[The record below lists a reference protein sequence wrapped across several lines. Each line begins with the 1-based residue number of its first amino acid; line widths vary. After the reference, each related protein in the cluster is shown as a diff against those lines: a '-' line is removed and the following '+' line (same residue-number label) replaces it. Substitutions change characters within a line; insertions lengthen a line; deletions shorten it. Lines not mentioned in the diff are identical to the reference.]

1 MSIFFCTCTSSFLG
15 LEEMHPEWRRVAE
28 IEFRVCGLTFSIIQV
43 EFAASGGRTLE
54 FATE

>member
-1 MSIFFCTCTSSFLG
+1 MSPSLG
-15 LEEMHPEWRRVAE
+15 PEEMHPEWRRVAE
-28 IEFRVCGLTFSIIQV
+28 IESRLWGLTFSIIQE